1 MNWKYLRIAALAT
14 CLATPAA
21 ASAQNPDSARADH
34 HAYGQF
40 RGRAMSGPAGWLL
53 AHRDELK
60 LTDDQVKKLESQQD
74 KFRKDN
80 EKLMDQMRKNR
91 ENARNDAEGVLTPQQ
106 RDQVKQRMAEM
117 RQEMRQRH
125 DSLGPGRRP
134 GPRGDSSNDS

>member
-1 MNWKYLRIAALAT
+1 MNWKYLRVAALAA
-14 CLATPAA
+14 CLAAPAA
-21 ASAQNPDSARADH
+21 ASAQNPDSAKADH

-40 RGRAMSGPAGWLL
+40 RERAMAGPAGWLL

-60 LTDDQVKKLESQQD
+60 LTDDQVKKLESQRD

-117 RQEMRQRH
+117 RQRR
-125 DSLGPGRRP
+125 DSMGPGRRP
-134 GPRGDSSNDS
+134 GPRGGSSGDS